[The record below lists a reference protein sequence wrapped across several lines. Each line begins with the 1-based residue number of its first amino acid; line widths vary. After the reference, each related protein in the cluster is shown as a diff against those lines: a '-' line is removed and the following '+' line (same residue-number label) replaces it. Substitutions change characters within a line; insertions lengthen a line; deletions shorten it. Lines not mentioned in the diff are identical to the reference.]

1 MATAIAPIVI
11 YVISLLVPLILTFVG
26 IPFHIKYMQQRG
38 IFGVDIHKK
47 EQPKVAEMGGI
58 IVLLSIILTSLLLI
72 IIIKDSDI
80 RLTVGIF
87 CITITIAGIIGL
99 VDDFFRLSAI
109 IKPLLLLLA
118 SIPIIAS
125 GRYIPEPF
133 LPFVGKTRLTI
144 IYIVLLPFVIAVPS
158 NSVNMLDVF
167 NGSMATATIL
177 VLFAVFFANMIIFRN
192 GYSELDLTYVFI
204 FIMIGTLIA
213 FWIFNRY
220 PARVFAGDTG
230 SLTVGAALGAIAVMG
245 QLEVVMIIAMIPF
258 IMNSFGIISSVKGLL
273 ERREMVRPTR
283 MTSDWKI
290 ESTGDPKAPITLVGL
305 IIKKGALHE
314 KDVVKSINILTFI
327 SGVFAI
333 ITAVLIRI
341 VV

>member
-11 YVISLLVPLILTFVG
+11 YVLSLLVPLILTFAG
-26 IPFHIKYMQQRG
+26 IPFHIKFMLKRG
-38 IFGVDIHKK
+38 VFGVDIHKK

-58 IVLLSIILTSLLLI
+58 IVLLSSIITSLLLI

-80 RLTVGIF
+80 RLTIGIF

-99 VDDFFRLSAI
+99 IDDFMNLSAI
-109 IKPLLLLLA
+109 LKPLLLLLA

-125 GRYIPEPF
+125 GRYTPEPY
-133 LPFVGKTRLTI
+133 LPFVGQTRLTI
-144 IYIVLLPFVIAVPS
+144 IYMILLPFIIAVPS

-177 VLFAVFFANMIIFRN
+177 VLFAVLFANIIIFRT

-213 FWIFNRY
+213 FWFFNRY
-220 PARVFAGDTG
+220 PAKVFAGDTG

-258 IMNSFGIISSVKGLL
+258 IMNSFGIISSVRGLL
-273 ERREMVRPTR
+273 ERREMARPTR
-283 MTSDWKI
+283 MTKDWKL
-290 ESTGDPKAPITLVGL
+290 ESTEDPKAPITLVGL

-327 SGVFAI
+327 SGMFAI

-341 VV
+341 VI